1 MPKQH
6 LPLFSPDSSGSPDA
20 PNARAKRHL
29 AWSALM
35 VGSLLVTSCSMG
47 QAASGPDHGAALTN
61 GEQPTIV
68 VTMDIW
74 ADIVANVACQGDP
87 TAARPDSVVHIETL
101 IPPGSDPHGFEASL
115 RDRTDLGQA
124 SLIISNGLGLEE
136 SLEQTVESA
145 EADGVTVF
153 RIGDHLDLADH
164 NKPTSSDQEAEGASH
179 HHEGA
184 DPHIW
189 LDPLL
194 VAAAVPEIAEHLIT
208 HAGLDPEAVEQCAEG
223 YRQELIGLDHSISQ
237 TLAKI
242 STEQR
247 NLVTNHD
254 SLGYFAQRYDLNVI
268 GTVIPSSSSLA
279 EASPATIEKLA
290 RLITTTDTPAIFSEA
305 QQSNQEAVSL
315 AQRLGVTLVPLQTS
329 SLGNPDSSSATYL
342 GWLQQ
347 LADQI
352 VHGLTQ

>member
-1 MPKQH
+1 MTMQV
-6 LPLFSPDSSGSPDA
+6 FQTSSNRFGEIA
-20 PNARAKRHL
+20 G
-29 AWSALM
+29 LM
-35 VGSLLVTSCSMG
+35 ACLILVTSCTLG
-47 QAASGPDHGAALTN
+47 QAVSGPDHAAALTN
-61 GEQPTIV
+61 GEQPTIM

-74 ADIVANVACQGDP
+74 ADVVANVACQDDP
-87 TAARPDSVVHIETL
+87 AAAQPDSAVRIETL

-124 SLIISNGLGLEE
+124 SLIVSNGLGLEE

-145 EADGVTVF
+145 EADGVPVL
-153 RIGDHLDLADH
+153 RIGDHLDLADRGE
-164 NKPTSSDQEAEGASH
+164 PTSSDQEAEGAGHH

-189 LDPLL
+189 LDPSL

-208 HAGLDPEAVEQCAEG
+208 HAGLDPEAVEQCAED
-223 YRQELIGLDHSISQ
+223 YRQELIGLDHNISK

-242 STEQR
+242 PTEQR

-254 SLGYFAQRYDLNVI
+254 SLGYFAKRYDLNVI

-290 RLITTTDTPAIFSEA
+290 RLITKTGTPAIFSEA
-305 QQSNQEAVSL
+305 QQSNQDAVSL
-315 AQRLGVTLVPLQTS
+315 SQRLGVTLVPLQTS
-329 SLGNPDSSSATYL
+329 SLGNPDSASSTYL